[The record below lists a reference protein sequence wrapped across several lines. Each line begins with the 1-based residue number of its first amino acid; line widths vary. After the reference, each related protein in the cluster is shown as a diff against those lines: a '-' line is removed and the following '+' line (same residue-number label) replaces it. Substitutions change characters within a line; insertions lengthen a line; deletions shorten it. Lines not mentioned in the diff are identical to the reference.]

1 MADSQTIDHHR
12 TGTAPPAAAKRAPG
26 EKPKFAY
33 VDCLRGYAV
42 LMVIVCHTTYAI
54 PQLPYP
60 VHRLGAFGWH
70 GVQLFF
76 LASCLTLLMSAQ
88 YERDR
93 TGQMNAGNF
102 FIRRFLRIA
111 PMYYLAAALYWLVDP
126 VKDANLTQLLAS
138 LFFVNA
144 WHPVTTTT
152 TGAWQVVP
160 GGWSIGV
167 EFTFY
172 FLFPFFIALASS
184 FRRAALL
191 LVAVLVLGAAL
202 NGYLMPVLAARYG
215 NVAADNFL
223 YFWFFDQAPVF
234 VMGAMA
240 FFTIRAVERR
250 PEWRLTR
257 LLQENGNMV
266 FAFSL
271 ALLLVVAMAPLP
283 FSHDLMPKLA
293 LPQFL
298 AAAGAFFIFILAMSQ
313 SRNSLLINPVIAGIG
328 KVSFS
333 AYLLHFAVIELVLN
347 DHAKFFR
354 LGATGWPAIGVFFY
368 SIVIV
373 TAVTCLLSAITYT
386 LVEKPMMQ
394 WAKKLTRRPAAAAKA
409 ASPHDRVVLPAP

>member
-1 MADSQTIDHHR
+1 MADIQTIDHR
-12 TGTAPPAAAKRAPG
+12 LAGGEVPAQSVGRQAAAG
-26 EKPKFAY
+26 KPKFAY

-42 LMVIVCHTTYAI
+42 LLVIICHTTYAI

-76 LASCLTLLMSAQ
+76 LSSCLTLLMSAH

-93 TGQMNAGNF
+93 TGQLSGTDF

-111 PMYYLAAALYWLVDP
+111 PMYYLAAAFYWLIDP
-126 VKDANLTQLLAS
+126 AKDANLGQLLAS

-172 FLFPFFIALASS
+172 FLFPFFISLITG
-184 FRRAALL
+184 FRRAALFLILTL
-191 LVAVLVLGAAL
+191 LVGAAL
-202 NGYLMPVLAARYG
+202 DQYLMPVLSARFG
-215 NVAADNFL
+215 DTAADNFL
-223 YFWFFDQAPVF
+223 YFWFFNQAPVF
-234 VMGAMA
+234 VLGAMA
-240 FFTIRAVERR
+240 FFTIRAVEQR
-250 PEWRLTR
+250 PDWWLTR
-257 LLQENGNMV
+257 LLRRHGGAV
-266 FAFSL
+266 VIFSL
-271 ALLLVVAMAPLP
+271 CLLLLVAMAPLP
-283 FSHDLMPKLA
+283 FSHQLMLKPA

-298 AAAGAFFIFILAMSQ
+298 AASCGFLVFILTMSQ
-313 SRNSLLINPVIAGIG
+313 SRSTLLVNPLIAGVG

-347 DHAKFFR
+347 AHADFFH
-354 LGATGWPAIGVFFY
+354 LGATGWPAIGVFLLAILVV
-368 SIVIV
+368 SVL
-373 TAVTCLLSAITYT
+373 TCLVSAVTYT
-386 LVEKPMMQ
+386 LIEKPMMR
-394 WAKKLTRRPAAAAKA
+394 WAKKLTRGAARAAQA
-409 ASPHDRVVLPAP
+409 VA